1 MKFDVMVV
9 GGGPC
14 GATAALFLAR
24 DGHRVGL
31 IDPLGIGGQL
41 INVEHIVDYPGFP
54 TGVAGWD
61 LAAAIGEQ
69 ALAAGVELVMGT
81 ASAIRPV
88 VGDGWRVQVDIAG
101 HPARAVLLATG
112 TRPTPLPGAEQLEG
126 RGVSYCASCDGGLF
140 AGRPVAVIGGGG
152 IALAEALSLAAVASD
167 VTVVVPGPTPTAS
180 AASLVLVRNTPNIR
194 LVHGQ
199 PVNVVAENGRAVGI
213 DYCDPFTGATHR
225 LVADGV
231 FGGLNGI
238 PNAEL
243 AADFAP
249 LGADGGVLGDGYD
262 LSGAPGLF
270 VAGEVRSGAT
280 RRAVA
285 AAGEGAAAAEA
296 ISRYL
301 AGLMLDPQSRG
312 Q

>member
-1 MKFDVMVV
+1 MKFDVIVV

-69 ALAAGVELVMGT
+69 ALAGGVELVMGT

-140 AGRPVAVIGGGG
+140 AGRPVAVIGLKPAIAFHKKLNRLFIGG
-152 IALAEALSLAAVASD
+152 IIGVPAGSQNVF
-167 VTVVVPGPTPTAS
+167 VV
-180 AASLVLVRNTPNIR
+180 NHKI
-194 LVHGQ
+194 
-199 PVNVVAENGRAVGI
+199 GR
-213 DYCDPFTGATHR
+213 
-225 LVADGV
+225 
-231 FGGLNGI
+231 
-238 PNAEL
+238 E
-243 AADFAP
+243 
-249 LGADGGVLGDGYD
+249 
-262 LSGAPGLF
+262 
-270 VAGEVRSGAT
+270 
-280 RRAVA
+280 
-285 AAGEGAAAAEA
+285 
-296 ISRYL
+296 
-301 AGLMLDPQSRG
+301 
-312 Q
+312 